1 MTRPDFKEIG
11 TENGYPLSRA
21 IESASTPGGFLVRFA
36 AAERPWVSLPP
47 EGGKGA
53 IKTALAALGW
63 EIVDDLGAPYLGVLP
78 ELEPDSFSLIV
89 RRRKTGGE

>member
-11 TENGYPLSRA
+11 TANGYPLSRA
-21 IESASTPGGFLVRFA
+21 IESASIPGGFLVGFA
-36 AAERPWVSLPP
+36 AAERPWVSSPP

-53 IKTALAALGW
+53 LMPALAARGW